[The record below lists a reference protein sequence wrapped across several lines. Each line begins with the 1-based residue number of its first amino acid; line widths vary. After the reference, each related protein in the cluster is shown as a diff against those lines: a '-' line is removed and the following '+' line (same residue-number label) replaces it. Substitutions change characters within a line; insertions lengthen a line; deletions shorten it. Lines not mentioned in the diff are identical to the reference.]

1 MVQELTMGEVRIPV
15 LLTNIVDQINAST
28 GLLPATDTV
37 RTYTGHAVVDT
48 GAVCS
53 VLPQHVADI
62 LGAQVLGQ
70 RRAQY
75 ADGRSEVVNVVGP
88 LQFEIN
94 GRTTLEE
101 ALVLGNEVLIG
112 QTVLE
117 KMDWLVDCTNTN
129 RKLVG
134 NPAHQ
139 DEQIFM
145 VR

>member
-1 MVQELTMGEVRIPV
+1 MVQEQAMGEVRIPV

-28 GLLPATDTV
+28 GLLPATDIV
-37 RTYTGHAVVDT
+37 RTYTGDAVVDT

-117 KMDWLVDCTNTN
+117 KMDWLVDCTN

-134 NPAHQ
+134 NPAHH
-139 DEQIFM
+139 DEQILM

>member
-1 MVQELTMGEVRIPV
+1 MGEVRIPV

-28 GLLPATDTV
+28 GLLPATDIV
-37 RTYTGHAVVDT
+37 RTYTGDAVVDT

-117 KMDWLVDCTNTN
+117 KMDWLVDCTN

-134 NPAHQ
+134 NPAHH
-139 DEQIFM
+139 DEQILM